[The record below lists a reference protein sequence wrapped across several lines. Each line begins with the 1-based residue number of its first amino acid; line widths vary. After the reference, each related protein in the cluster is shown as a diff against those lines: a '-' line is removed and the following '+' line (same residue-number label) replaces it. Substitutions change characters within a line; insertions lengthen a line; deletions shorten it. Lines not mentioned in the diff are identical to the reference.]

1 MRVSSLPTW
10 AIWSIAAAAV
20 LSPLF
25 AFLMAIA
32 VEIMI
37 GALMDAGM
45 SVLLPLA
52 VASALGWL
60 LLRLRSRTGGKA
72 SARI

>member
-20 LSPLF
+20 LSPLL

-32 VEIMI
+32 VEVLI

-52 VASALGWL
+52 VGSALGWL
-60 LLRLRSRTGGKA
+60 LLRLRSRSGGKA
-72 SARI
+72 SARM

>member
-20 LSPLF
+20 L
-25 AFLMAIA
+25 
-32 VEIMI
+32 
-37 GALMDAGM
+37 MDAGM

-52 VASALGWL
+52 VGSALGWL
-60 LLRLRSRTGGKA
+60 LLRLRSRSGGKA
-72 SARI
+72 SARM